1 LFAGSPARSV
11 GVVGESSLLQ
21 LLVER
26 YLPGATQ
33 ATLRETSRRLAE
45 SADALAAEGE
55 SIRYL
60 GTTFVPVEESCFSC
74 FESTSDVAV
83 RRTLEA
89 AGVPYA
95 RILVTEA
102 VRPGAAVI
110 RARRQ
115 Q

>member
-1 LFAGSPARSV
+1 MLRF
-11 GVVGESSLLQ
+11 
-21 LLVER
+21 LVER

-33 ATLRETSRRLAE
+33 EALRESSRQITEA
-45 SADALAAEGE
+45 ADALAAGGE

-60 GTTFVPVEESCFSC
+60 GTTFVPAEESCFSC

-102 VRPGAAVI
+102 VRPGAVI

>member
-1 LFAGSPARSV
+1 LFAGGPARTV
-11 GVVGESSLLQ
+11 GVVDESPLLQ
-21 LLVER
+21 FLVER

-33 ATLRETSRRLAE
+33 ETLQETSSRLADTV
-45 SADALAAEGE
+45 DALAAEGE

-74 FESTSDVAV
+74 FESSSEGAV
-83 RRTLEA
+83 RRTLDM

-102 VRPGAAVI
+102 VRPGTAVI
-110 RARRQ
+110 RSRRQ

>member
-1 LFAGSPARSV
+1 MFVGGPTRSV
-11 GVVGESSLLQ
+11 GVVDESSLLQ
-21 LLVER
+21 FLVER

-33 ATLRETSRRLAE
+33 EELRETSRLLAE
-45 SADALAAEGE
+45 AADAVAAGGE

-60 GTTFVPVEESCFSC
+60 GSTFVPAEESCFSC
-74 FESTSDVAV
+74 FESGSEVAV

-102 VRPGAAVI
+102 VRP
-110 RARRQ
+110 
-115 Q
+115 

>member
-1 LFAGSPARSV
+1 LFVGCPARSV
-11 GVVGESSLLQ
+11 AVVDGSPLLQ
-21 LLVER
+21 FLVER

-33 ATLRETSRRLAE
+33 ETLREASRRLADTV
-45 SADALAAEGE
+45 DALAAEGE

-60 GTTFVPVEESCFSC
+60 GTIFVPVEESCFSC
-74 FESTSDVAV
+74 FESSSEGAV
-83 RRTLEA
+83 RRTLDM

-102 VRPGAAVI
+102 VRPGTAVI

>member
-1 LFAGSPARSV
+1 VDEPT
-11 GVVGESSLLQ
+11 LLQ
-21 LLVER
+21 FLVER

-33 ATLRETSRRLAE
+33 EGLRASSRRLVEA
-45 SADALAAEGE
+45 ADTLAAEGE

-60 GTTFVPVEESCFSC
+60 GTTFIPAEESCFSR
-74 FESTSDVAV
+74 FESTSEVAV
-83 RRTLEA
+83 RRALEA

-102 VRPGAAVI
+102 VRPGAVI

>member
-1 LFAGSPARSV
+1 MFADCPTRSV
-11 GVVGESSLLQ
+11 GGVDEPSLLQ
-21 LLVER
+21 FLVER

-33 ATLRETSRRLAE
+33 EKLRETSRRLAE
-45 SADALAAEGE
+45 AADALAAGGE

-60 GTTFVPVEESCFSC
+60 GTTFVPAEESCFSC
-74 FESTSDVAV
+74 FESSSEVAV
-83 RRTLEA
+83 RRTLEVT
-89 AGVPYA
+89 GVSYA
-95 RILVTEA
+95 RILVTEK

>member
-1 LFAGSPARSV
+1 MLRF
-11 GVVGESSLLQ
+11 
-21 LLVER
+21 LVER

-33 ATLRETSRRLAE
+33 EALRESSRQLTEA
-45 SADALAAEGE
+45 ADALAAGGE

-60 GTTFVPVEESCFSC
+60 GTTFVPAEESCFSC
-74 FESTSDVAV
+74 FESASDVAV

-102 VRPGAAVI
+102 VRPGAVI